1 MPSAKHKWIF
11 DLQAFFTLYGSQMAR
26 WSLLVLTV
34 VVLTAL
40 LPHKIA
46 FRYEYALNKPWT
58 YKDLIAPFDF
68 EVLKGEIQ
76 LDAERKKALKNH
88 KPYYEVRE
96 NQLQE
101 IQQVLQQEFSDK
113 LSLGELQPLQD
124 LLATF
129 YTKGV
134 IQEGP
139 RQQDGSIFIS
149 NSRSTKPVTVHSD
162 LFVGAERLMEAWYA
176 QIAQMTLDPVLADQ
190 LRLFGTRKFQP
201 NIVYDAVAT
210 ASAKVKLLEAVSET
224 TGLVQQG
231 EMIVS
236 KGSLVY
242 EDTYRKINSLEK
254 EIGAQSYEGWQRWW
268 SLLGQALLVAMI
280 MGLLVAYLFFFRK
293 GLFDD
298 TRRLAVVLLNI
309 VLVVALFSLATK
321 KAIPSV
327 YLIPFC
333 VLPIL
338 TRALFDGW
346 LAMMVTLVAT
356 LLTSFFSGYASE
368 FMVLQ
373 LAAGMAAIFTLIS
386 IRNRSQFYL
395 SSGIVFLVYALGY
408 TAYTLVNKGDFREL
422 IPLYYGYFA
431 VNAILTLIAS
441 PLLFGYEKIFGFV
454 SDVTLMELGD
464 TNNPLLRRL
473 SYEAPGTFQHTLQV
487 ANLAEAAIFEIGGNA
502 LLVRVGALYHDIG
515 KLTNPVY
522 FIENQHASV
531 NPHDDLPFEESA
543 QIIIGHVLDGVE
555 LAKKH
560 RLPEIVVDFIRT
572 HHGDQRVE
580 YFYQSQIRSFP
591 ELEVDEGK
599 FRYPGPKPF
608 SKETAVLMMAD
619 SVEAATRSIKH
630 PNAQNISD
638 LVDGI
643 VAKQLQHNQYINADI
658 TLRDISKIKK
668 LFKKMLNSIYHV
680 RIEYPGQT
688 QES

>member
-1 MPSAKHKWIF
+1 
-11 DLQAFFTLYGSQMAR
+11 
-26 WSLLVLTV
+26 
-34 VVLTAL
+34 
-40 LPHKIA
+40 
-46 FRYEYALNKPWT
+46 
-58 YKDLIAPFDF
+58 
-68 EVLKGEIQ
+68 
-76 LDAERKKALKNH
+76 
-88 KPYYEVRE
+88 
-96 NQLQE
+96 
-101 IQQVLQQEFSDK
+101 
-113 LSLGELQPLQD
+113 
-124 LLATF
+124 
-129 YTKGV
+129 
-134 IQEGP
+134 
-139 RQQDGSIFIS
+139 
-149 NSRSTKPVTVHSD
+149 
-162 LFVGAERLMEAWYA
+162 
-176 QIAQMTLDPVLADQ
+176 
-190 LRLFGTRKFQP
+190 
-201 NIVYDAVAT
+201 
-210 ASAKVKLLEAVSET
+210 
-224 TGLVQQG
+224 
-231 EMIVS
+231 
-236 KGSLVY
+236 
-242 EDTYRKINSLEK
+242 
-254 EIGAQSYEGWQRWW
+254 
-268 SLLGQALLVAMI
+268 
-280 MGLLVAYLFFFRK
+280 
-293 GLFDD
+293 
-298 TRRLAVVLLNI
+298 
-309 VLVVALFSLATK
+309 
-321 KAIPSV
+321 
-327 YLIPFC
+327 
-333 VLPIL
+333 
-338 TRALFDGW
+338 
-346 LAMMVTLVAT
+346 
-356 LLTSFFSGYASE
+356 
-368 FMVLQ
+368 LQ

-591 ELEVDEGK
+591 DLEVDEGK